1 MKFVRK
7 LASRP
12 GLVRVACV
20 YSEARPNILLK
31 LAEIM
36 DSISNTNTIEILFK
50 NITQMESLPI

>member
-50 NITQMESLPI
+50 NITQIE